1 MRKFTGVLFGLI
13 VLAAAAMLV
22 GPSFINWNNYKNEVT
37 QRVKEVTGRDLTI
50 NGNIR
55 VAVLPAPALVVSD
68 VSLANSDGATARHMV
83 TLKSAEIRLALAP
96 LLAGQV
102 KVETLKLIEPV
113 IYLERL
119 SDGSANWEF
128 KAMNGATSRD
138 QNPTTS
144 GGAIAGQSAPPAIAF
159 DNLSIENATLIYMD
173 AISSVAERIEKL
185 SARIA
190 AASLQGPME
199 TVGTGTVRG
208 VPLTFNLSVGE
219 IIHQR
224 TVPFNLRAGAVAGKV
239 KGQVGGMLV
248 NLTEMPKFKGNVKV
262 EGEDLAAAL
271 SSLSGTVV
279 PSMLAQSF
287 YVGGDVSATAAEVQ
301 MGNVDIGLGETRAS
315 GDLRLDMGDKPRV
328 NARLEVRKVDLD
340 ALVAPKSAPTL
351 TDARRAKD
359 IVTPKMELPSA
370 KAPFRLTLPKGLE
383 ASAIVSIDAIAFRND
398 VIRDALLN
406 AKLVD
411 GLLTVNQFSAQFPGG
426 SDLAASINLHSP
438 NGIPAFSAN
447 IDSTVNDV
455 RGVLRWLDVDVPSVP
470 ADRLRKMSVRA
481 QMTGTPEQVQID
493 SVDLRFDSSR
503 LTGGITL
510 ALRKRLGVGANLTLD
525 RLNLD
530 SYIGARKAKVI
541 RAPTGVVAKTAEAV
555 TPENKSGSV
564 GLFSALAALTR
575 VDANLKAH
583 VKSLVYEANPIR
595 DLIVDATVYN
605 GAADIRRLSVGKYGG
620 ASASLKGKLENL
632 VGVPSVE
639 DLSFELKIADT
650 GRFARIVGA
659 ELSPPLK
666 DLGSVNAKGRI
677 NGNLLR
683 PHVDVKAGL
692 AGGTVSIK
700 GRVSVIPTAD
710 MVDAYISLR
719 HEDLVRLLGKFG
731 SSYRPTGRVGS
742 IKFDADVK
750 ASEKTVS
757 MRNLRAAIG
766 ELSVHGQA
774 DIALGGSKP
783 GIKAAIGMDELIIDP
798 FLPSPSQRSRRAS
811 SRLSKDTK
819 RRSSSGSDAAGR
831 QFSNDRIDLSDLNLM
846 DADVQFKAPSV
857 AYDGVL
863 IENLDF
869 SASLK
874 DGVLTVPKL
883 SGQIFDGSL
892 HATLE
897 AATGPHNRLALKGGV
912 NGVNMAKSLRAM
924 TGEASAN
931 GRMKIDLDFASTGQS
946 MRELMGSLGG
956 TATVALTDV
965 DVKKAA
971 KGTTMSG
978 LLSLLTALNK
988 LSRSNNNDRAQM
1000 TGSFRISDGI
1010 AHSKDV
1016 KITSAFAD
1024 GAAVGDINLP
1034 AWTID
1039 MQGQL
1044 QLGQSLITQ
1053 LLRAKIREAN
1063 SAVPFAITGALDAP
1077 DVKVDTSALFGAD
1090 VPIPGADFIWKNAPK
1105 GVGDILRDVLGG
1117 GTSSMRPKSRPL
1129 PTPPPIISGGQ
1140 NPPSDVSS
1148 PKPSQQ
1154 REAPMVN
1161 PEEIFKQLFKL

>member
-22 GPSFINWNNYKNEVT
+22 GPSFINWNNFKDEVT
-37 QRVKEVTGRDLTI
+37 QRVKEVTGRDLAI

-68 VSLANSDGATARHMV
+68 VSLANSDGATAPHMV

-128 KAMNGATSRD
+128 KAMKGVTSRD
-138 QNPTTS
+138 HNPTKS
-144 GGAIAGQSAPPAIAF
+144 GATIAGRSAAPPIAL
-159 DNLSIENATLIYMD
+159 DNLSIENATLIYRD
-173 AISSVAERIEKL
+173 SISSVTERIEKI

-199 TVGTGTVRG
+199 TIGTGTVRG
-208 VPLTFNLSVGE
+208 VPLTFNLNVGE

-224 TVPFNLRAGAVAGKV
+224 TVPFNLRASAVAGKV

-262 EGEDLAAAL
+262 EGEDFAVALA
-271 SSLSGTVV
+271 SFSGTVV
-279 PSMLAQSF
+279 TSMLAQSF
-287 YVGGDVSATAAEVQ
+287 YVGGDVTATAAEVQ
-301 MGNVDIGLGETRAS
+301 MGNVDISLGETRAS

-340 ALVAPKSAPTL
+340 ALVAPKSVTTL
-351 TDARRAKD
+351 TGARTAKD
-359 IVTPKMELPSA
+359 IATPKMEPLSA

-383 ASAIVSIDAIAFRND
+383 ASAIVTIDAIAFRND

-406 AKLVD
+406 AKLAD
-411 GLLTVNQFSAQFPGG
+411 GLLTVNQVSAQFPGG
-426 SDLAASINLHSP
+426 SDLVASMNLHSP

-455 RGVLRWLDVDVPSVP
+455 RGVLRWLDFDLSSVP

-481 QMTGTPEQVQID
+481 QMTGTPEQVQVD
-493 SVDLRFDSSR
+493 NLDLRFDSSR

-510 ALRKRLGVGANLTLD
+510 ALRDRLGVGANLTLD

-541 RAPTGVVAKTAEAV
+541 RAPAGVAV
-555 TPENKSGSV
+555 KAAGAITQENNIGSANP
-564 GLFSALAALTR
+564 FSALAALTR

-583 VKSLVYEANPIR
+583 VRSLIYKANPIR
-595 DLIVDATVYN
+595 DLIVDATVYK

-632 VGVPSVE
+632 VSAPRVK
-639 DLSFELKIADT
+639 DLSIEVKITDT
-650 GRFARIVGA
+650 DRFARIVGA

-666 DLGSVNAKGRI
+666 DLGSVTAKGWI

-683 PHVDVKAGL
+683 PHVDVRAGL
-692 AGGTVSIK
+692 AGGTVDIK
-700 GRVSVIPTAD
+700 GRVSFIPALD
-710 MVDAYISLR
+710 MVDARISLR
-719 HEDLVRLLGKFG
+719 HGDLFRLLGKFG

-766 ELSVHGQA
+766 ELSVSGQA

-783 GIKAAIGMDELIIDP
+783 VIKAAIGMGELIIDP
-798 FLPSPSQRSRRAS
+798 FLPSPLQRSRRAF
-811 SRLSKDTK
+811 SRVPKDTK

-831 QFSNDRIDLSDLNLM
+831 QFPNDRIDLSDLNSI
-846 DADVQFKAPSV
+846 DADVEFKARSV
-857 AYDGVL
+857 AYDEVL

-897 AATGPHNRLALKGGV
+897 AATGPHNRLALKGGMNSV
-912 NGVNMAKSLRAM
+912 NIAKSLRAM

-946 MRELMGSLGG
+946 MRDLLGSLSG
-956 TATVALTDV
+956 TAAVALTDV
-965 DVKKAA
+965 DAKKAA

-978 LLSLLTALNK
+978 LLNLLTTLNK
-988 LSRSNNNDRAQM
+988 LSRSNNNDSAQM

-1010 AHSKDV
+1010 AHSKDIN
-1016 KITSAFAD
+1016 ITSAFAN
-1024 GAAVGDINLP
+1024 GAAVGDINLQ

-1039 MQGQL
+1039 MEGQL
-1044 QLGQSLITQ
+1044 QLGESFITQ

-1077 DVKVDTSALFGAD
+1077 DVKVDTSALFGAG
-1090 VPIPGADFIWKNAPK
+1090 VPISGAIWKNAPR

-1117 GTSSMRPKSRPL
+1117 ATRSTRPKSRPL

-1140 NPPSDVSS
+1140 NAPSDVL
-1148 PKPSQQ
+1148 PPEPSQQ
-1154 REAPMVN
+1154 REAPQVN